1 MEETPK
7 EKLQK
12 KLRQKSSRRNG
23 NKSPPPP
30 SEQPDD
36 ILKMMEQV
44 SQLLK
49 SNPELVKQVSKC
61 VNTVMGD
68 KNLMENLT
76 GKIQDQVL
84 VNSDED
90 EDDDAS
96 SKELVQ

>member
-49 SNPELVKQVSKC
+49 STPELVKQVSKC

-96 SKELVQ
+96 SIQ